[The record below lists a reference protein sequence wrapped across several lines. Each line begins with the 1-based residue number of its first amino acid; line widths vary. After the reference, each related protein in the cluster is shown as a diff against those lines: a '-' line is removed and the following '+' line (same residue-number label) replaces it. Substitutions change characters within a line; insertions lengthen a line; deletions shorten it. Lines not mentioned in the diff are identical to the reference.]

1 MIEASTE
8 IKPPGWAFGQRVH
21 APAFESGR
29 RDGENWE
36 PIVGTTSG
44 SEPLL
49 GCPTRSRHCKRHAPI
64 ASDPSRT
71 VPFSG
76 RPRSAY
82 DVRGRV
88 LDQFWIGSRPPSHAI
103 DRPVSR
109 AEPAGDLSE
118 TQAFALESFDFDWV
132 QRSPWAASAV
142 HRRRQWTPPPARPGL
157 VTKVCPRV
165 CPKVCPS
172 RGDSGGHGVSVS
184 TEK

>member
-1 MIEASTE
+1 LKHLRKSNLRAGPSVREFTRRRSNLGAATVRTGNRLLAH
-8 IKPPGWAFGQRVH
+8 PPVLNRCLVAR
-21 APAFESGR
+21 PA
-29 RDGENWE
+29 RD
-36 PIVGTTSG
+36 IARDT
-44 SEPLL
+44 L
-49 GCPTRSRHCKRHAPI
+49 RSRPI
-64 ASDPSRT
+64 PHGLS
-71 VPFSG
+71 PFSG

-118 TQAFALESFDFDWV
+118 TQAFAPESLDFDWV